1 MNKSRQNSA
10 TKNGILRY
18 LFMAVLIVA
27 AFYVAQWRLHLRG
40 DQIRLVMLAGLA
52 GYMIVGGTLLLRKK
66 FDSAEVLIVGI
77 IALGIIMRIGYMLY
91 TNVQLRSHDI
101 SDFQASGHLD
111 YVYQIFST
119 GKLPTTNEVQFYHPP
134 LQHILQAIV
143 VKIYSLFRPTD
154 NLYALFESAK
164 IVPCFATC
172 SLLFVFR
179 DICRALKMRSRTTV
193 LAMAIVAFQPTFYL
207 LSSSINNDALMLLF
221 YGLAILYTIRW
232 YHAPSMKNILLLA
245 AALGL
250 GMMTKISAA
259 TIAFLI
265 APVFLIVYVQQIK
278 QKQGKRLIGQFAAFL
293 GVSVPLGFWYPV
305 RNWIKFDQPLNYVL
319 TINLPQLYCGDH
331 SISERFFSLPIRE
344 ILNPLYCQPF
354 GDFRIW
360 LYTIKCSV
368 FGEYSFD
375 QNQTL
380 SKVLLM
386 VNLVLMALS
395 LAAMLYILLCGS
407 ETHPLVRLE
416 LVWLWLIQ
424 ICFFI
429 LFNVRFPYGCTM
441 DFRYIVPTV
450 FVGAIALSL
459 ALDRIKRKHTK
470 IGNFVFAVVAVV
482 VALYSIASM
491 LFYTI

>member
-1 MNKSRQNSA
+1 MNKSRKNSA
-10 TKNGILRY
+10 NNGGILRY
-18 LFMAVLIVA
+18 VFTAALIIA
-27 AFYVAQWRLHLRG
+27 AFSVAQWRLHLRG

-52 GYMIVGGTLLLRKK
+52 GYMIFGGTLLLRKQ

-119 GKLPTTNEVQFYHPP
+119 GKLPSTNEVQFYHPP

-143 VKIYSLFRPTD
+143 VKIYSLFRPNE

-179 DICRALKMRSRTTV
+179 DICRELKIGARATV

-250 GMMTKISAA
+250 GMMTKISAS
-259 TIAFLI
+259 TVAFLI
-265 APVFLIVYVQQIK
+265 APVFLIVLVQQIK
-278 QKQGKRLIGQFAAFL
+278 QQQVKPFIGQFAAFL
-293 GVSVPLGFWYPV
+293 GVSVPLGFWYPI

-354 GDFRIW
+354 GDFRLW

-375 QNQTL
+375 HNQTL
-380 SKVLLM
+380 GKVLLL

-395 LAAMLYILLCGS
+395 LAAMLYILLRG
-407 ETHPLVRLE
+407 EEIHPLVRLG
-416 LVWLWLIQ
+416 LSWLWLIQ
-424 ICFFI
+424 MGFFI

-450 FVGAIALSL
+450 FAGAIALSL
-459 ALDRIKRKHTK
+459 ALDRMKRKQTR
-470 IGNFVFAVVAVV
+470 IGNILFILGAAA

>member
-1 MNKSRQNSA
+1 MNKSRQTSA
-10 TKNGILRY
+10 NYGGILRY
-18 LFMAVLIVA
+18 VFTAVLIVA
-27 AFYVAQWRLHLRG
+27 AFSIVQWHLHLGG

-52 GYMIVGGTLLLRKK
+52 GYMIFGGILLLQKK

-77 IALGIIMRIGYMLY
+77 IALGLILRIGYMLY

-101 SDFQASGHLD
+101 SDFHASGHLD

-143 VKIYSLFRPTD
+143 VKIYSLLRPNE

-179 DICRALKMRSRTTV
+179 DICRELKIGARATV

-207 LSSSINNDALMLLF
+207 LSNSINNDALMLLF

-232 YHAPSMKNILLLA
+232 YHAPTMKNILLLA
-245 AALGL
+245 SSLGL
-250 GMMTKISAA
+250 GMMTKISAS
-259 TIAFLI
+259 TVAFLI
-265 APVFLIVYVQQIK
+265 SPVFLIVLLQQIK
-278 QKQGKRLIGQFAAFL
+278 QKRVKPLIGQFAAFL
-293 GVSVPLGFWYPV
+293 GVSVPLGFWYPI

-331 SISERFFSLPIRE
+331 SIAERFFSLPIRE

-354 GDFRIW
+354 GDFRLW

-375 QNQTL
+375 QSQMLAKMLLLTNL
-380 SKVLLM
+380 ILMILALVAMFYVLLR
-386 VNLVLMALS
+386 
-395 LAAMLYILLCGS
+395 
-407 ETHPLVRLE
+407 EKKTHPLVRLG
-416 LVWLWLIQ
+416 LAWLWLIQ
-424 ICFFI
+424 VGFFV

-441 DFRYIVPTV
+441 DFRYMVPTV
-450 FVGAIALSL
+450 FVGAISLSFVL
-459 ALDRIKRKHTK
+459 ERIKQKQSRM
-470 IGNFVFAVVAVV
+470 GNLLFAVGAAV